1 MPFTFYIGNHSCRIS
16 ESHLRDIIEN
26 KREHIFST
34 CEKFIDFFRSV
45 FTGRS
50 LICDYK
56 EIYTLLCQKKER
68 PDIKGP
74 FPLKKDESC
83 TQWRPI
89 IGYVKLIDASRPEA
103 MGKYTVEVLAY
114 RENTS
119 LLKMYYESVLLA
131 EAECSE
137 HCLDFLKETMF
148 NYNTGEITL
157 TTLENEN
164 LLLDEANGNGR
175 YAAFEQRLLE
185 YLSPAPESAGDDG
198 ATAQTAS
205 QQEAVIDV
213 FDSNATTQTASQ
225 QEAVIDVFDS
235 NATTQT
241 APQQMAEID
250 IFINSPDFRKNICMA
265 DIEKNKIGSGS
276 YGTVYLLNN
285 EFVVK
290 VPINNRGIKVN
301 FTSQEHRNGHP
312 DRVSNY
318 LNMANDDNNFSRS
331 AIMNINGENVTVLVS
346 KYIKGEEFDI
356 SDDENYRRAEELL
369 ESRGVYMHDMHILG
383 NILQINKQQLYFV
396 DGDQIVLSKDARQQ
410 RRASLA
416 TVQLEEQIK
425 ARYLVNLKQAETK
438 GDVEDI
444 EYYQSLI
451 NDFDAL
457 IGVEVQT
464 PGPER
469 RFNIAP
475 PEEVALVAKVLKDE
489 LKK

>member
-1 MPFTFYIGNHSCRIS
+1 MPFTFHIGNHSCRIS

-50 LICDYK
+50 LISDYK

-74 FPLKKDESC
+74 FPLKQNESC

-103 MGKYTVEVLAY
+103 MGKYTVKVLAY

-164 LLLDEANGNGR
+164 LPLDEANGNGR
-175 YAAFEQRLLE
+175 YAAFEQRLIE

-198 ATAQTAS
+198 ATA
-205 QQEAVIDV
+205 
-213 FDSNATTQTASQ
+213 QTASQ

-331 AIMNINGENVTVLVS
+331 ATMNINGKDVTVLVS
-346 KYIKGEEFDI
+346 KYIQGEEFDI
-356 SDDENYRRAEELL
+356 SDDKNYRRAEELL

-416 TVQLEEQIK
+416 TMQLEEQIK

-451 NDFDAL
+451 KDFDAL

-475 PEEVALVAKVLKDE
+475 PEEGSLVAKD
-489 LKK
+489 

>member
-16 ESHLRDIIEN
+16 ESHLKDIIEN

-50 LICDYK
+50 LISDYK

-164 LLLDEANGNGR
+164 LPLDEANGNGR

-369 ESRGVYMHDMHILG
+369 EFRGVYMHDMHILG

-416 TVQLEEQIK
+416 TMQLEEQIK

-451 NDFDAL
+451 KDFDAL

-475 PEEVALVAKVLKDE
+475 PEEGALVAKVLKDE

>member
-1 MPFTFYIGNHSCRIS
+1 
-16 ESHLRDIIEN
+16 
-26 KREHIFST
+26 
-34 CEKFIDFFRSV
+34 
-45 FTGRS
+45 
-50 LICDYK
+50 
-56 EIYTLLCQKKER
+56 
-68 PDIKGP
+68 
-74 FPLKKDESC
+74 
-83 TQWRPI
+83 
-89 IGYVKLIDASRPEA
+89 
-103 MGKYTVEVLAY
+103 
-114 RENTS
+114 
-119 LLKMYYESVLLA
+119 
-131 EAECSE
+131 
-137 HCLDFLKETMF
+137 
-148 NYNTGEITL
+148 
-157 TTLENEN
+157 
-164 LLLDEANGNGR
+164 
-175 YAAFEQRLLE
+175 
-185 YLSPAPESAGDDG
+185 
-198 ATAQTAS
+198 
-205 QQEAVIDV
+205 
-213 FDSNATTQTASQ
+213 
-225 QEAVIDVFDS
+225 EAVIDVFDS

-250 IFINSPDFRKNICMA
+250 RFINSPDFRKNICMA

-356 SDDENYRRAEELL
+356 SDDEKYRRAEELL

-383 NILQINKQQLYFV
+383 NILVKEDVLFFV

-416 TVQLEEQIK
+416 TMQLEEQIK

-451 NDFDAL
+451 KDFDAL

-475 PEEVALVAKVLKDE
+475 PEEGALVAKVLKDE

>member
-16 ESHLRDIIEN
+16 ESHLKDIIEN

-451 NDFDAL
+451 KDFDAL

>member
-1 MPFTFYIGNHSCRIS
+1 
-16 ESHLRDIIEN
+16 
-26 KREHIFST
+26 
-34 CEKFIDFFRSV
+34 
-45 FTGRS
+45 
-50 LICDYK
+50 
-56 EIYTLLCQKKER
+56 
-68 PDIKGP
+68 
-74 FPLKKDESC
+74 
-83 TQWRPI
+83 
-89 IGYVKLIDASRPEA
+89 
-103 MGKYTVEVLAY
+103 MGKYTVEVQAY

-164 LLLDEANGNGR
+164 LPLDEANGNGR
-175 YAAFEQRLLE
+175 YAAFEQRLIE
-185 YLSPAPESAGDDG
+185 YLSPTPESAGDDG

-213 FDSNATTQTASQ
+213 FDSNATAQTASQ
-225 QEAVIDVFDS
+225 Q
-235 NATTQT
+235 T
-241 APQQMAEID
+241 AEID
-250 IFINSPDFRKNICMA
+250 RFINSPDFRENICMA

-301 FTSQEHRNGHP
+301 FTSQEHCNGHP

-356 SDDENYRRAEELL
+356 SDDEKYRRAEELL
-369 ESRGVYMHDMHILG
+369 ESRGGYMHDMHILG
-383 NILQINKQQLYFV
+383 NILVKEDVLFFV
-396 DGDQIVLSKDARQQ
+396 DGDQIVSSKDARQQ
-410 RRASLA
+410 RRASFA

-425 ARYLVNLKQAETK
+425 AHYLVNLKQAETK
-438 GDVEDI
+438 GKTEDI

-451 NDFDAL
+451 EDLDAL
-457 IGVEVQT
+457 IGVKVQT

-475 PEEVALVAKVLKDE
+475 PEEGSLVAKVLKDE

>member
-16 ESHLRDIIEN
+16 ESHLKDIIEN

-50 LICDYK
+50 LISDYK

-205 QQEAVIDV
+205 QQ
-213 FDSNATTQTASQ
+213 T
-225 QEAVIDVFDS
+225 
-235 NATTQT
+235 
-241 APQQMAEID
+241 AEID
-250 IFINSPDFRKNICMA
+250 RFINSPDFRENICMA

-301 FTSQEHRNGHP
+301 FTSQEHCNGHP

-356 SDDENYRRAEELL
+356 SDDEKYRRAEELL
-369 ESRGVYMHDMHILG
+369 ESRGGYMHDMHILG
-383 NILQINKQQLYFV
+383 NILVKEDVLFFV

-410 RRASLA
+410 RRASFA

-425 ARYLVNLKQAETK
+425 AHYLVNLKQAETK
-438 GDVEDI
+438 GKTEDI

-451 NDFDAL
+451 EDLDAL
-457 IGVEVQT
+457 IGVKVQA

-475 PEEVALVAKVLKDE
+475 PEEGSLVAKVLKDE
-489 LKK
+489 LKNNI

>member
-1 MPFTFYIGNHSCRIS
+1 MPFTFHIGNHSCRIS

-50 LICDYK
+50 LISDYK

-74 FPLKKDESC
+74 FPLKQNESC

-103 MGKYTVEVLAY
+103 MGKYTVKVLAY

-164 LLLDEANGNGR
+164 LPLDEANGNGR
-175 YAAFEQRLLE
+175 YAAFEQRLIE

-198 ATAQTAS
+198 ATA
-205 QQEAVIDV
+205 
-213 FDSNATTQTASQ
+213 QTASQ

-331 AIMNINGENVTVLVS
+331 ATMNINGKDVTVLVS
-346 KYIKGEEFDI
+346 KYIQGEEFDI
-356 SDDENYRRAEELL
+356 SDDKNYRRAEELL

-410 RRASLA
+410 RRASPA
-416 TVQLEEQIK
+416 TMQLEEQIK

-451 NDFDAL
+451 KDFDAL

-475 PEEVALVAKVLKDE
+475 PEEGALVAKVLKDE

>member
-1 MPFTFYIGNHSCRIS
+1 
-16 ESHLRDIIEN
+16 LKDIIEN

-50 LICDYK
+50 LISDYK

-83 TQWRPI
+83 TQWRHI

-103 MGKYTVEVLAY
+103 MGKYTVEVQAY

-164 LLLDEANGNGR
+164 LPLDEANGNGR
-175 YAAFEQRLLE
+175 YAAFEQRLIE
-185 YLSPAPESAGDDG
+185 YLSPTPESAGDDG

-205 QQEAVIDV
+205 QQ
-213 FDSNATTQTASQ
+213 
-225 QEAVIDVFDS
+225 
-235 NATTQT
+235 
-241 APQQMAEID
+241 MAEID
-250 IFINSPDFRKNICMA
+250 IFINSPDFRENICMA

-301 FTSQEHRNGHP
+301 FTSQEHCNGHP

-356 SDDENYRRAEELL
+356 SDDEKYRRAEELL

-383 NILQINKQQLYFV
+383 NILVKEDVLFFV

-410 RRASLA
+410 RRASFA

-425 ARYLVNLKQAETK
+425 AHYRVNLKQAETK
-438 GDVEDI
+438 GKTEDI

-451 NDFDAL
+451 EDLDAL
-457 IGVEVQT
+457 IGVKVQT

-475 PEEVALVAKVLKDE
+475 PEEGSLVAKVLKDE

>member
-16 ESHLRDIIEN
+16 ESHLKDIIEN

-50 LICDYK
+50 LISDYK

-164 LLLDEANGNGR
+164 LPLDEANGNGR

-198 ATAQTAS
+198 ATTQTAS

-250 IFINSPDFRKNICMA
+250 RFINSPDFRKNICMA

-416 TVQLEEQIK
+416 TMQLEEQIK

-451 NDFDAL
+451 KDFDAL

>member
-16 ESHLRDIIEN
+16 ESHLKDIIEN

-50 LICDYK
+50 LISDYK

-164 LLLDEANGNGR
+164 LPLDEANGNGR

-198 ATAQTAS
+198 ATA
-205 QQEAVIDV
+205 
-213 FDSNATTQTASQ
+213 QTASQ

-285 EFVVK
+285 EFAVK

-356 SDDENYRRAEELL
+356 SDDEKYRRAEELL

-383 NILQINKQQLYFV
+383 NILVKEDVLFFV

-410 RRASLA
+410 RRVSLA
-416 TVQLEEQIK
+416 TMQLEEQIK

-451 NDFDAL
+451 KDFDAL

-475 PEEVALVAKVLKDE
+475 PEEGALVAKVLKDE

>member
-1 MPFTFYIGNHSCRIS
+1 MPFTFHIGNHSCRIS

-50 LICDYK
+50 LISDYK

-74 FPLKKDESC
+74 FPLKQNESC

-103 MGKYTVEVLAY
+103 MGKYTVKVLAY

-164 LLLDEANGNGR
+164 LPLDEANGNGR
-175 YAAFEQRLLE
+175 YAAFEQRLIE

-198 ATAQTAS
+198 ATA
-205 QQEAVIDV
+205 
-213 FDSNATTQTASQ
+213 QTASQ

-331 AIMNINGENVTVLVS
+331 ATMNINGKDVTVLVS
-346 KYIKGEEFDI
+346 KYIQGEEFDI
-356 SDDENYRRAEELL
+356 SDDKNYRRAEELL
-369 ESRGVYMHDMHILG
+369 ESRGGYMHDMHILG

-416 TVQLEEQIK
+416 TMQLEEQIK

-444 EYYQSLI
+444 EYYQSI
-451 NDFDAL
+451 IKDFDAL

-475 PEEVALVAKVLKDE
+475 PEEGALVAKVLKDE

>member
-16 ESHLRDIIEN
+16 ESHLKDIIEN

-50 LICDYK
+50 LISDYK

-164 LLLDEANGNGR
+164 LPLDEANGNGR

-205 QQEAVIDV
+205 QQEAV
-213 FDSNATTQTASQ
+213 
-225 QEAVIDVFDS
+225 
-235 NATTQT
+235 
-241 APQQMAEID
+241 
-250 IFINSPDFRKNICMA
+250 
-265 DIEKNKIGSGS
+265 
-276 YGTVYLLNN
+276 
-285 EFVVK
+285 
-290 VPINNRGIKVN
+290 
-301 FTSQEHRNGHP
+301 
-312 DRVSNY
+312 
-318 LNMANDDNNFSRS
+318 
-331 AIMNINGENVTVLVS
+331 
-346 KYIKGEEFDI
+346 
-356 SDDENYRRAEELL
+356 
-369 ESRGVYMHDMHILG
+369 
-383 NILQINKQQLYFV
+383 
-396 DGDQIVLSKDARQQ
+396 
-410 RRASLA
+410 
-416 TVQLEEQIK
+416 
-425 ARYLVNLKQAETK
+425 
-438 GDVEDI
+438 
-444 EYYQSLI
+444 
-451 NDFDAL
+451 
-457 IGVEVQT
+457 
-464 PGPER
+464 
-469 RFNIAP
+469 
-475 PEEVALVAKVLKDE
+475 
-489 LKK
+489 

>member
-16 ESHLRDIIEN
+16 ESHLKDIIEN

-50 LICDYK
+50 LISDYK

-103 MGKYTVEVLAY
+103 MGKYTVEVQAY

-164 LLLDEANGNGR
+164 LPLDEANGNGR
-175 YAAFEQRLLE
+175 YAAFEQRLIE
-185 YLSPAPESAGDDG
+185 YLSPTPESAGDDG

-205 QQEAVIDV
+205 QQ
-213 FDSNATTQTASQ
+213 
-225 QEAVIDVFDS
+225 
-235 NATTQT
+235 
-241 APQQMAEID
+241 MAEID
-250 IFINSPDFRKNICMA
+250 IFINSPDFRENICMA

-290 VPINNRGIKVN
+290 VPINNQGIKVN
-301 FTSQEHRNGHP
+301 FTSQEHCNGHP

-356 SDDENYRRAEELL
+356 SDDEKYRRAEELL
-369 ESRGVYMHDMHILG
+369 ESRGGYMHDMHILG
-383 NILQINKQQLYFV
+383 NILVKEDVLFFV

-410 RRASLA
+410 RRASFA

-425 ARYLVNLKQAETK
+425 AHYLVNLKQAETK
-438 GDVEDI
+438 GKTEDI

-451 NDFDAL
+451 EDLDAL
-457 IGVEVQT
+457 IGVKVQT

-475 PEEVALVAKVLKDE
+475 PEEGSLVAKVLKDE

>member
-16 ESHLRDIIEN
+16 ESHLKDIIEN

-50 LICDYK
+50 LISDYK

-164 LLLDEANGNGR
+164 LPLDEANGNGR

-185 YLSPAPESAGDDG
+185 YLSPAPESAGDNG

-250 IFINSPDFRKNICMA
+250 SFINSPDFRKNICMA

-383 NILQINKQQLYFV
+383 NILVKEDVLFFV

-410 RRASLA
+410 RRASFA

-425 ARYLVNLKQAETK
+425 AHYLVNLKQAETK
-438 GDVEDI
+438 GKTEDI

-451 NDFDAL
+451 EDLDAL
-457 IGVEVQT
+457 IGVKVQT

-475 PEEVALVAKVLKDE
+475 PEEGSLVAKVLKDE

>member
-1 MPFTFYIGNHSCRIS
+1 MPFTFHIGNHSCRIS

-50 LICDYK
+50 LISDYK

-74 FPLKKDESC
+74 FPLKQNESC

-103 MGKYTVEVLAY
+103 MGKYTVKVLAY

-164 LLLDEANGNGR
+164 LPLDEANGNGR
-175 YAAFEQRLLE
+175 YAAFEQRLIE

-198 ATAQTAS
+198 ATA
-205 QQEAVIDV
+205 
-213 FDSNATTQTASQ
+213 QTASQ

-331 AIMNINGENVTVLVS
+331 ATMNINGKDVTVLVS
-346 KYIKGEEFDI
+346 KYIQGEEFDI
-356 SDDENYRRAEELL
+356 SDDKNYRRAEELL

-416 TVQLEEQIK
+416 TMQLEEQIK

-451 NDFDAL
+451 KDFDAL

-475 PEEVALVAKVLKDE
+475 PEEGPLL
-489 LKK
+489 LRY

>member
-16 ESHLRDIIEN
+16 ESHLKDIIEN

-50 LICDYK
+50 LISDYK

-103 MGKYTVEVLAY
+103 MGKYTVEVQAY

-164 LLLDEANGNGR
+164 LPLDEANGNGR
-175 YAAFEQRLLE
+175 YAAFEQRLIE
-185 YLSPAPESAGDDG
+185 YLSPTPESAGDDG

-213 FDSNATTQTASQ
+213 FDSNATAQTASQ
-225 QEAVIDVFDS
+225 Q
-235 NATTQT
+235 T
-241 APQQMAEID
+241 AEID
-250 IFINSPDFRKNICMA
+250 RFINSPDFRENICMA

-301 FTSQEHRNGHP
+301 FTSQEHCNGHP

-356 SDDENYRRAEELL
+356 SDDEKYRRAEELL
-369 ESRGVYMHDMHILG
+369 ESRGGYMHDMHILG
-383 NILQINKQQLYFV
+383 NILVKEDVLFFV

-410 RRASLA
+410 RRASFA

-425 ARYLVNLKQAETK
+425 AHYLVNLKQAETK
-438 GDVEDI
+438 GKTEDI

-451 NDFDAL
+451 EDLDAL
-457 IGVEVQT
+457 IGVKVQA

-475 PEEVALVAKVLKDE
+475 PEEGSLVAKVLKDE

>member
-1 MPFTFYIGNHSCRIS
+1 MPFTFYIGNYSCRIS
-16 ESHLRDIIEN
+16 ESHLKDIIEN

-50 LICDYK
+50 LISDYK

-83 TQWRPI
+83 TQWRHI

-103 MGKYTVEVLAY
+103 MGKYTVEVQAY

-164 LLLDEANGNGR
+164 LPLDEANGNGR
-175 YAAFEQRLLE
+175 YAAFEQRLIE
-185 YLSPAPESAGDDG
+185 YLSPTPESAGDDG

-205 QQEAVIDV
+205 QQ
-213 FDSNATTQTASQ
+213 
-225 QEAVIDVFDS
+225 
-235 NATTQT
+235 
-241 APQQMAEID
+241 MAEID
-250 IFINSPDFRKNICMA
+250 IFINSPDFRENICMA

-301 FTSQEHRNGHP
+301 FTSQEHCNGHP

-356 SDDENYRRAEELL
+356 SDDEKYRRAEELL

-383 NILQINKQQLYFV
+383 NILVKEDVLFFV

-410 RRASLA
+410 RRASFA

-425 ARYLVNLKQAETK
+425 AHYRVNLKQAETK
-438 GDVEDI
+438 GKTEDI

-451 NDFDAL
+451 EDLDAL
-457 IGVEVQT
+457 IGVKVQT
-464 PGPER
+464 PGPKR

-475 PEEVALVAKVLKDE
+475 PEEGSLVAKVLKDE

>member
-1 MPFTFYIGNHSCRIS
+1 MPFTFHIGNHSCRIS

-50 LICDYK
+50 LISDYK

-74 FPLKKDESC
+74 FPLKQNESC
-83 TQWRPI
+83 TGWRPI
-89 IGYVKLIDASRPEA
+89 LGYVKLIDASRPET
-103 MGKYTVEVLAY
+103 MGKYTVEAMAY

-131 EAECSE
+131 ETECSE
-137 HCLDFLKETMF
+137 RCLNFLKETMF
-148 NYNTGEITL
+148 NCNTGEITL

-164 LLLDEANGNGR
+164 LPLDEANGNGR
-175 YAAFEQRLLE
+175 YAAFEQRLIE

-198 ATAQTAS
+198 ATAQTVS
-205 QQEAVIDV
+205 QQVAAIDV
-213 FDSNATTQTASQ
+213 FDSNATAQTAS
-225 QEAVIDVFDS
+225 
-235 NATTQT
+235 
-241 APQQMAEID
+241 QQMAEID
-250 IFINSPDFRKNICMA
+250 IFIKSPDFRKNICMA

-312 DRVSNY
+312 ERVSNY
-318 LNMANDDNNFSRS
+318 LNMANNDNNFSRS
-331 AIMNINGENVTVLVS
+331 ATMSINGKDVTVLVS
-346 KYIKGEEFDI
+346 KHIQGKEFDI
-356 SDDENYRRAEELL
+356 SDDKNYRRAEALL

-383 NILQINKQQLYFV
+383 NILVKEDVLFFV

-425 ARYLVNLKQAETK
+425 TRHMIKLKQAETE

-451 NDFDAL
+451 KDLDEL

-475 PEEVALVAKVLKDE
+475 PEEGALVAKVLKDE

>member
-16 ESHLRDIIEN
+16 ESHLKDIIEN

-50 LICDYK
+50 LISDYK

-131 EAECSE
+131 ETECSE

-290 VPINNRGIKVN
+290 IPINNRGIKVN

-416 TVQLEEQIK
+416 TMQLEEQIK

-451 NDFDAL
+451 KDFDAL

>member
-1 MPFTFYIGNHSCRIS
+1 MPFTFHIGNHSCRIS

-50 LICDYK
+50 LISDYK

-74 FPLKKDESC
+74 FPLKQNESC

-89 IGYVKLIDASRPEA
+89 IGYVKLIDASRSEA
-103 MGKYTVEVLAY
+103 MGKYTVKVLAY

-164 LLLDEANGNGR
+164 LPLDEANGNGR
-175 YAAFEQRLLE
+175 YAAFEQRLIE

-198 ATAQTAS
+198 ATA
-205 QQEAVIDV
+205 
-213 FDSNATTQTASQ
+213 QTASQ

-290 VPINNRGIKVN
+290 VPINNLGIKVN

-331 AIMNINGENVTVLVS
+331 ATMNINGKDVTVLVS
-346 KYIKGEEFDI
+346 KYIQGEEFDI
-356 SDDENYRRAEELL
+356 SDDKNYRRAEELL

-396 DGDQIVLSKDARQQ
+396 DGDQIVLSKDARQK

-416 TVQLEEQIK
+416 TMQLEEQIK

-475 PEEVALVAKVLKDE
+475 PEEGSLVAKVLKDE

>member
-16 ESHLRDIIEN
+16 ESHLKDIIEN

-464 PGPER
+464 PGLER

>member
-16 ESHLRDIIEN
+16 ESHLKDIIEN

-50 LICDYK
+50 LISDYK

-103 MGKYTVEVLAY
+103 MGKYTVEVQAY

-164 LLLDEANGNGR
+164 LPLDEANGNGR
-175 YAAFEQRLLE
+175 YAAFEQRLIE
-185 YLSPAPESAGDDG
+185 YLSPTPESAGDDG

-205 QQEAVIDV
+205 QQMD
-213 FDSNATTQTASQ
+213 
-225 QEAVIDVFDS
+225 
-235 NATTQT
+235 
-241 APQQMAEID
+241 EID
-250 IFINSPDFRKNICMA
+250 RFINSPDFRENICMA

-301 FTSQEHRNGHP
+301 FTSQEHCNGHP

-356 SDDENYRRAEELL
+356 SDDEKYRRAEELL

-383 NILQINKQQLYFV
+383 NILVKEDVLFFV

-410 RRASLA
+410 RRASFA

-425 ARYLVNLKQAETK
+425 AHYLVNLKQAETK
-438 GDVEDI
+438 GKTEDI

-451 NDFDAL
+451 EDLDAL
-457 IGVEVQT
+457 IGVKVQT

-475 PEEVALVAKVLKDE
+475 PEKGSLVAKVLKDE

>member
-16 ESHLRDIIEN
+16 ESHLKDIIEN

-50 LICDYK
+50 LISDYK

-103 MGKYTVEVLAY
+103 MGKYTVEVQAY

-164 LLLDEANGNGR
+164 LPLDEANGNGR
-175 YAAFEQRLLE
+175 YAAFEQRLIE
-185 YLSPAPESAGDDG
+185 YLSPTPESAGDDG

-205 QQEAVIDV
+205 QQMD
-213 FDSNATTQTASQ
+213 
-225 QEAVIDVFDS
+225 
-235 NATTQT
+235 
-241 APQQMAEID
+241 EID
-250 IFINSPDFRKNICMA
+250 RFINSPDFRENICMA

-301 FTSQEHRNGHP
+301 FTSQEHCNGHP

-356 SDDENYRRAEELL
+356 SDDEKYRRAEELL

-383 NILQINKQQLYFV
+383 NILVKEDVLFFV

-410 RRASLA
+410 RRASFA

-425 ARYLVNLKQAETK
+425 AHYLVNLKQAETK
-438 GDVEDI
+438 GKTEDI

-451 NDFDAL
+451 EDLDAL
-457 IGVEVQT
+457 IGVKVQT

-475 PEEVALVAKVLKDE
+475 PEEGA
-489 LKK
+489 

>member
-16 ESHLRDIIEN
+16 ESHLKDIIEN

-50 LICDYK
+50 LISDYK

-103 MGKYTVEVLAY
+103 MGKYTVEVQAY

-164 LLLDEANGNGR
+164 LPLDEANGNGR
-175 YAAFEQRLLE
+175 YAAFEQRLIE
-185 YLSPAPESAGDDG
+185 YLSPTPESAGDDG

-213 FDSNATTQTASQ
+213 FDSNATA
-225 QEAVIDVFDS
+225 
-235 NATTQT
+235 QT

-285 EFVVK
+285 EFAVK

-301 FTSQEHRNGHP
+301 FTSQEHCNGHP

-356 SDDENYRRAEELL
+356 SDDEKYRRAEELL

-383 NILQINKQQLYFV
+383 NILVKEDVLFFV

-410 RRASLA
+410 RRASFA

-425 ARYLVNLKQAETK
+425 AHYLVNLKQAETK
-438 GDVEDI
+438 GKTEDI

-451 NDFDAL
+451 EDLDAL
-457 IGVEVQT
+457 IGVKVQT

-475 PEEVALVAKVLKDE
+475 PEEGSLVAKVLKDE

>member
-1 MPFTFYIGNHSCRIS
+1 
-16 ESHLRDIIEN
+16 SHLKDIIEN

-50 LICDYK
+50 LISDYK

-68 PDIKGP
+68 QDIKGP

-164 LLLDEANGNGR
+164 LPLDEANGNGR

-213 FDSNATTQTASQ
+213 FDSNATTQTA
-225 QEAVIDVFDS
+225 
-235 NATTQT
+235 
-241 APQQMAEID
+241 PQQMAEID
-250 IFINSPDFRKNICMA
+250 RFINSPDFRKNICMA

-416 TVQLEEQIK
+416 TMQLEEQIK

-451 NDFDAL
+451 KDFDAL

>member
-16 ESHLRDIIEN
+16 ESHLKDIIEN

-50 LICDYK
+50 LISDYK

-103 MGKYTVEVLAY
+103 MGKYTVEVQAY

-164 LLLDEANGNGR
+164 LPLDEANGNGR
-175 YAAFEQRLLE
+175 YAAFEQRLIE
-185 YLSPAPESAGDDG
+185 YLSPTPESAGDDG

-205 QQEAVIDV
+205 QQMD
-213 FDSNATTQTASQ
+213 
-225 QEAVIDVFDS
+225 
-235 NATTQT
+235 
-241 APQQMAEID
+241 EID
-250 IFINSPDFRKNICMA
+250 RFINSPDFRENICMA

-301 FTSQEHRNGHP
+301 FTSQEHCNGHP

-356 SDDENYRRAEELL
+356 SDDEKYRRAEELL

-383 NILQINKQQLYFV
+383 NILVKEDVLFFV

-410 RRASLA
+410 RRASFA

-425 ARYLVNLKQAETK
+425 AHYLVNLKQAETK
-438 GDVEDI
+438 GKTEDI

-451 NDFDAL
+451 EDLDAL
-457 IGVEVQT
+457 IGVKVQT

-475 PEEVALVAKVLKDE
+475 PEEGSLVAKVLKDE

>member
-16 ESHLRDIIEN
+16 ESHLKDIIEN

-50 LICDYK
+50 LISDYK

-164 LLLDEANGNGR
+164 LPLDEANGNGR

-198 ATAQTAS
+198 ATA
-205 QQEAVIDV
+205 
-213 FDSNATTQTASQ
+213 QTASQ

-369 ESRGVYMHDMHILG
+369 ESRGGYMHDMHILG

-416 TVQLEEQIK
+416 TMQLEEQIK

-451 NDFDAL
+451 KDFDAL

-475 PEEVALVAKVLKDE
+475 PEEGALVAKVLKDE

>member
-16 ESHLRDIIEN
+16 ESHLKDIIEN

-50 LICDYK
+50 LISDYK

-74 FPLKKDESC
+74 FLLKKDESC

-164 LLLDEANGNGR
+164 LFLDEANGNGR

-213 FDSNATTQTASQ
+213 FDSNATTQTA
-225 QEAVIDVFDS
+225 
-235 NATTQT
+235 
-241 APQQMAEID
+241 PQQMAEID
-250 IFINSPDFRKNICMA
+250 RFINSPDFRKNICMA

-356 SDDENYRRAEELL
+356 SDDEKYRRAEELL

-383 NILQINKQQLYFV
+383 NILVKEDVLFFV

-416 TVQLEEQIK
+416 TMQLEEQIK

-451 NDFDAL
+451 KDFDAL

-469 RFNIAP
+469 RFNIVP
-475 PEEVALVAKVLKDE
+475 PEEGALVAKVLKDE

>member
-1 MPFTFYIGNHSCRIS
+1 
-16 ESHLRDIIEN
+16 
-26 KREHIFST
+26 
-34 CEKFIDFFRSV
+34 
-45 FTGRS
+45 
-50 LICDYK
+50 
-56 EIYTLLCQKKER
+56 
-68 PDIKGP
+68 
-74 FPLKKDESC
+74 
-83 TQWRPI
+83 
-89 IGYVKLIDASRPEA
+89 
-103 MGKYTVEVLAY
+103 MGKYTVEVQAY

-164 LLLDEANGNGR
+164 LPLDEANGNGR
-175 YAAFEQRLLE
+175 YAAFEQRLIE
-185 YLSPAPESAGDDG
+185 YLSPTPESAGDDG
-198 ATAQTAS
+198 DTAQTAS

-213 FDSNATTQTASQ
+213 FDSNATAQTASQ
-225 QEAVIDVFDS
+225 Q
-235 NATTQT
+235 T
-241 APQQMAEID
+241 AEID
-250 IFINSPDFRKNICMA
+250 RFINSPDFRENICMA

-276 YGTVYLLNN
+276 YGTVYLLNK

-301 FTSQEHRNGHP
+301 FTSQEHCNGHP

-356 SDDENYRRAEELL
+356 SDDEKYRRAEELL
-369 ESRGVYMHDMHILG
+369 KSRGVYMHDMHILG
-383 NILQINKQQLYFV
+383 NILVKEDVLFFV

-410 RRASLA
+410 RRASFA

-425 ARYLVNLKQAETK
+425 AHYLVNLKQAETK
-438 GDVEDI
+438 GKTEDI

-451 NDFDAL
+451 EDLDAL
-457 IGVEVQT
+457 IGVKVQT

-475 PEEVALVAKVLKDE
+475 PEEGSLVAKVLKDE

>member
-16 ESHLRDIIEN
+16 ESHLKDIIEN

-50 LICDYK
+50 LISDYK

-164 LLLDEANGNGR
+164 LPLDEANGNGR

-213 FDSNATTQTASQ
+213 FDSNATTQTA
-225 QEAVIDVFDS
+225 
-235 NATTQT
+235 
-241 APQQMAEID
+241 PQQMAEID
-250 IFINSPDFRKNICMA
+250 RFINSPDFRKNICMA

-416 TVQLEEQIK
+416 TMQLEEQIK

-451 NDFDAL
+451 KDFDAL

>member
-1 MPFTFYIGNHSCRIS
+1 FYIGNHSCRIS
-16 ESHLRDIIEN
+16 ESHLKDIIEN

-50 LICDYK
+50 LISDYK

-74 FPLKKDESC
+74 FPLKKNESC

-103 MGKYTVEVLAY
+103 MGKYTVEVQAY

-148 NYNTGEITL
+148 YYNTGEITL

-164 LLLDEANGNGR
+164 LPLDEANGNGR
-175 YAAFEQRLLE
+175 YAAFEQRLIE
-185 YLSPAPESAGDDG
+185 YLSPTPESAGDDG

-205 QQEAVIDV
+205 QQMD
-213 FDSNATTQTASQ
+213 
-225 QEAVIDVFDS
+225 
-235 NATTQT
+235 
-241 APQQMAEID
+241 EID
-250 IFINSPDFRKNICMA
+250 RFINSPDFRENICMA

-301 FTSQEHRNGHP
+301 FTSQEHCNGHP

-356 SDDENYRRAEELL
+356 SDDEKYRRAEELL

-383 NILQINKQQLYFV
+383 NILVKEDVLFFV

-410 RRASLA
+410 RRASFA

-425 ARYLVNLKQAETK
+425 AHYLVNLKQAETK
-438 GDVEDI
+438 GKTEDI

-451 NDFDAL
+451 EDLDAL
-457 IGVEVQT
+457 IGVKVQT

-475 PEEVALVAKVLKDE
+475 PEEGSLVAKVLKDE

>member
-16 ESHLRDIIEN
+16 ESHLKDIIEN

-50 LICDYK
+50 LISDYK

-164 LLLDEANGNGR
+164 LPLDEANGNGR
-175 YAAFEQRLLE
+175 YAAFEQRLIE
-185 YLSPAPESAGDDG
+185 YLSPTPESAGDDG

-213 FDSNATTQTASQ
+213 FDSNATAQTASQ
-225 QEAVIDVFDS
+225 Q
-235 NATTQT
+235 T
-241 APQQMAEID
+241 AEID
-250 IFINSPDFRKNICMA
+250 RFINSPDFRKNICMA

-301 FTSQEHRNGHP
+301 FTSQEHCNGHP

-356 SDDENYRRAEELL
+356 SDDEKYRRAEELL
-369 ESRGVYMHDMHILG
+369 ESRGGYMHDMHILG
-383 NILQINKQQLYFV
+383 NILVKEDVLFFV

-410 RRASLA
+410 RRASFA

-425 ARYLVNLKQAETK
+425 AHYLVNLKQAETK
-438 GDVEDI
+438 GKTEDI

-451 NDFDAL
+451 EDLDAL
-457 IGVEVQT
+457 IGVKVQT

-475 PEEVALVAKVLKDE
+475 PEEGSLVAKVLKDE

>member
-16 ESHLRDIIEN
+16 ESHLKDIIEN

-50 LICDYK
+50 LISDYK

-103 MGKYTVEVLAY
+103 MGKYTVEVQAY

-164 LLLDEANGNGR
+164 LPLDEANGNGR
-175 YAAFEQRLLE
+175 YAAFEQRLIE
-185 YLSPAPESAGDDG
+185 YLSPTPESAGDDG

-205 QQEAVIDV
+205 QQMD
-213 FDSNATTQTASQ
+213 
-225 QEAVIDVFDS
+225 
-235 NATTQT
+235 
-241 APQQMAEID
+241 EID
-250 IFINSPDFRKNICMA
+250 RFINSPDFRENICMA

-301 FTSQEHRNGHP
+301 FTSQEHCNGHP

-356 SDDENYRRAEELL
+356 SDDEKYRRAEELL
-369 ESRGVYMHDMHILG
+369 KSRGVYMHDMHILG
-383 NILQINKQQLYFV
+383 NILVKEDVLFFV

-410 RRASLA
+410 RRASFA

-425 ARYLVNLKQAETK
+425 AHYLVNLKQAETK
-438 GDVEDI
+438 GKTEDI

-451 NDFDAL
+451 EDLDAL
-457 IGVEVQT
+457 IGVKVQT

-475 PEEVALVAKVLKDE
+475 PEEGSLVAKVLKDE

>member
-16 ESHLRDIIEN
+16 ESHLKDIIEN

-241 APQQMAEID
+241 ASQQEAVI
-250 IFINSPDFRKNICMA
+250 
-265 DIEKNKIGSGS
+265 
-276 YGTVYLLNN
+276 
-285 EFVVK
+285 
-290 VPINNRGIKVN
+290 
-301 FTSQEHRNGHP
+301 
-312 DRVSNY
+312 
-318 LNMANDDNNFSRS
+318 
-331 AIMNINGENVTVLVS
+331 
-346 KYIKGEEFDI
+346 
-356 SDDENYRRAEELL
+356 
-369 ESRGVYMHDMHILG
+369 
-383 NILQINKQQLYFV
+383 
-396 DGDQIVLSKDARQQ
+396 
-410 RRASLA
+410 
-416 TVQLEEQIK
+416 
-425 ARYLVNLKQAETK
+425 
-438 GDVEDI
+438 
-444 EYYQSLI
+444 
-451 NDFDAL
+451 
-457 IGVEVQT
+457 
-464 PGPER
+464 
-469 RFNIAP
+469 
-475 PEEVALVAKVLKDE
+475 
-489 LKK
+489 

>member
-1 MPFTFYIGNHSCRIS
+1 
-16 ESHLRDIIEN
+16 
-26 KREHIFST
+26 
-34 CEKFIDFFRSV
+34 
-45 FTGRS
+45 
-50 LICDYK
+50 
-56 EIYTLLCQKKER
+56 
-68 PDIKGP
+68 
-74 FPLKKDESC
+74 
-83 TQWRPI
+83 
-89 IGYVKLIDASRPEA
+89 
-103 MGKYTVEVLAY
+103 MGKYTVKVLAY

-164 LLLDEANGNGR
+164 LPLDEANGNGR
-175 YAAFEQRLLE
+175 YAAFEQRLIE

-198 ATAQTAS
+198 ATA
-205 QQEAVIDV
+205 
-213 FDSNATTQTASQ
+213 QTASQ

-331 AIMNINGENVTVLVS
+331 ATMNINGKDVTVLVS
-346 KYIKGEEFDI
+346 KYIQGEEFDI
-356 SDDENYRRAEELL
+356 SDDKNYRRAEELL

-416 TVQLEEQIK
+416 TMQLEEQIK

-451 NDFDAL
+451 KDFDAL

-475 PEEVALVAKVLKDE
+475 PEEGSLVAKD
-489 LKK
+489 

>member
-1 MPFTFYIGNHSCRIS
+1 MPFTFHIGNHSCRIS

-26 KREHIFST
+26 KREHVFST

-50 LICDYK
+50 LISDYK

-74 FPLKKDESC
+74 FPLKQNESC

-89 IGYVKLIDASRPEA
+89 IGYVKLIDASRPET

-137 HCLDFLKETMF
+137 RCLDFLKETMF

-157 TTLENEN
+157 TALENEN
-164 LLLDEANGNGR
+164 LPLDEANGNGC
-175 YAAFEQRLLE
+175 YAAFEQRLIE
-185 YLSPAPESAGDDG
+185 HLSPSPESTGDDG
-198 ATAQTAS
+198 ATAQTVS
-205 QQEAVIDV
+205 QQEAAINV
-213 FDSNATTQTASQ
+213 FDSNATAQTASQ
-225 QEAVIDVFDS
+225 Q
-235 NATTQT
+235 
-241 APQQMAEID
+241 MAKID

-276 YGTVYLLNN
+276 YGTVYLLNDA
-285 EFVVK
+285 FVVK

-312 DRVSNY
+312 ERVSKY
-318 LNMANDDNNFSRS
+318 LNMANDDNDFSRS

-346 KYIKGEEFDI
+346 KYIQGEEFDI
-356 SDDENYRRAEELL
+356 SDDENYRMAEELL

-383 NILQINKQQLYFV
+383 NILQINKQQLYIV

-416 TVQLEEQIK
+416 TAQLEEQIK
-425 ARYLVNLKQAETK
+425 THHMIKLKQAEAK
-438 GDVEDI
+438 GDTEDI
-444 EYYQSLI
+444 EYYKSLI
-451 NDFDAL
+451 EDLDAL
-457 IGVEVQT
+457 IGVKVQT
-464 PGPER
+464 PAPGG
-469 RFNIAP
+469 RFKP
-475 PEEVALVAKVLKDE
+475 SSPEEGTLVTNVLKDE